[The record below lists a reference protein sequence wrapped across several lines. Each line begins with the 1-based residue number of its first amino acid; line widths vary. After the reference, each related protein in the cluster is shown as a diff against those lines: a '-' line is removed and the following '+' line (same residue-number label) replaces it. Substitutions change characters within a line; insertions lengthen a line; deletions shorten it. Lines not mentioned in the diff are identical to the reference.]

1 MATDCGFCPLLTK
14 IGKCRNFGKT
24 SSVKNITNV
33 HLVGI
38 ELFRVE
44 KQRDGQ
50 VSRKKVL
57 SVVLQVHLQSE
68 VHVLNESPRQ
78 EVIWDSVDM
87 TGLAL
92 AGAVWLAS
100 HHTCLITGELYRFQA
115 YSK

>member
-1 MATDCGFCPLLTK
+1 MSTDCGFFPLLTK
-14 IGKCRNFGKT
+14 IGRCRNFGKNAP
-24 SSVKNITNV
+24 VQNITKV

-38 ELFRVE
+38 ELFHAV

-57 SVVLQVHLQSE
+57 AVFLQVRLQME

-78 EVIWDSVDM
+78 ESIGGSVDM

-92 AGAVWLAS
+92 AGVAWLAS
-100 HHTCLITGELYRFQA
+100 HHRCFITGELYRFQA
-115 YSK
+115 YSN